1 MKKRTAISLM
11 IAATLA
17 TGAVATA
24 PAMAAENTAAAGVI
38 ATYQHENSS
47 TFKAVLTDPASI
59 ASARAQL
66 AGTEQDATHP
76 HGTIV
81 YGAANENTGWSWHL
95 DGTQQVEQ
103 STEVCDGTPEDVEN
117 HSITSDFY
125 CPWGA
130 RVIAL
135 QDI

>member
-1 MKKRTAISLM
+1 MKKRTAVPLL

-17 TGAVATA
+17 AGAAAAV
-24 PAMAAENTAAAGVI
+24 PAMAAETNAAGVVV
-38 ATYQHENSS
+38 TYEHPNSS

-66 AGTEQDATHP
+66 AGTEGDATHP

-81 YGAANENTGWSWHL
+81 YGAANENTGWTWHL
-95 DGTQQVEQ
+95 DNTRQVEQ
-103 STEVCDGTPEDVEN
+103 SIEICDGTPEDVES
-117 HSITSDFY
+117 HSITSDSY
-125 CPWGA
+125 CPWNA

-135 QDI
+135 QDA